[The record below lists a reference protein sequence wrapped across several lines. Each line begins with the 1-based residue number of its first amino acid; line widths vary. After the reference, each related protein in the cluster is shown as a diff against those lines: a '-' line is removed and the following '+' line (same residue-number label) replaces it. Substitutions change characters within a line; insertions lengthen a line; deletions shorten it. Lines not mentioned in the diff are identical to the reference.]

1 MRRPTLAIFALA
13 AGMSCACLPLAVA
26 AEDLERVEISSAASV
41 LEAVELPIETKTE
54 VKTHVAPNGQTIR
67 TFILDDWAD
76 EEEEEDAEIMANL
89 PAACTPKPQSSDG
102 ETFGGTSR
110 EIAKTRTADAPLEE
124 ENLTVK
130 AFHASHP
137 SDADM
142 ETLNVSQRCDTAR
155 VEAEKRN
162 VTVAAYLI
170 AAKKEDDNDYHLIIQ
185 DKGCKK
191 PECRLTVE
199 VSGLPRLSGS
209 KGVLKTAR
217 QYFEEQWTLYSG
229 RDSVPGSG
237 KYVFFETPVLVRVI
251 GSTFYDADHPIN
263 PAKGTG
269 PVGPKGYKPG
279 STWEIHP
286 VTNFEFA
293 PQTEVSLFALINRN
307 AKADME

>member
-1 MRRPTLAIFALA
+1 MRHHTVGIFILATGILC
-13 AGMSCACLPLAVA
+13 GCPLLSAS
-26 AEDLERVEISSAASV
+26 AEDLEKIKISSAASV
-41 LEAVELPIETKTE
+41 LEAVELPIETKAE
-54 VKTHVAPNGQTIR
+54 MKAHLAPNGQTIR
-67 TFILDDWAD
+67 TFVLDDWAD
-76 EEEEEDAEIMANL
+76 QEEEEKEDAQITAIL
-89 PAACTPKPQSSDG
+89 PAACTPKPDTSDG
-102 ETFGGTSR
+102 ATFGGTSR
-110 EIAKTRTADAPLEE
+110 EVAKTRTADAPLEE
-124 ENLTVK
+124 ANLTVK

-137 SDADM
+137 SDAEM
-142 ETLNVSQRCDTAR
+142 EEQNISRQCDTAR
-155 VEAEKRN
+155 VDAEKRN
-162 VTVAAYLI
+162 VTVAAYLV
-170 AAKKEDDNDYHLIIQ
+170 AAKKEEDNDYHLIVQ

-237 KYVFFETPVLVRVI
+237 KYVFFETPVLVRVT
-251 GSTFYDADHPIN
+251 GSIFYDADHPIN
-263 PAKGTG
+263 PDKGTG

-293 PQTEVSLFALINRN
+293 PQTEVSLFALMNRN
-307 AKADME
+307 ANAE